1 MSSVCILELIELNI
15 FMCLL
20 QICSSNHVSSS
31 NMFSQ
36 SCDFFKYIYPIM
48 CLLSVFSAN
57 HTGERMEVD
66 GGVEIPSSKATV
78 LRGHESEVFICAWNP
93 VNDLLAS
100 G

>member
-1 MSSVCILELIELNI
+1 
-15 FMCLL
+15 
-20 QICSSNHVSSS
+20 
-31 NMFSQ
+31 
-36 SCDFFKYIYPIM
+36 M

>member
-1 MSSVCILELIELNI
+1 MYSAVSANELYEFVDIIQSYECI
-15 FMCLL
+15 
-20 QICSSNHVSSS
+20 S
-31 NMFSQ
+31 
-36 SCDFFKYIYPIM
+36 YI
-48 CLLSVFSAN
+48 SAN